1 MEKNQITNAC
11 KIIKSKN
18 QCIFFK
24 NEEMYLSEMFF
35 SLFNSK

>member
-11 KIIKSKN
+11 KIIKSKKPMY
-18 QCIFFK
+18 FFK
-24 NEEMYLSEMFF
+24 NQDMYLSEMFF